1 VYGHWI
7 FRGKI
12 GAGTHNHKRGAN
24 IERAVSMNRLGWIIA
39 IYGISIGAMVLLG
52 LIISS
57 AFG

>member
-1 VYGHWI
+1 
-7 FRGKI
+7 
-12 GAGTHNHKRGAN
+12 
-24 IERAVSMNRLGWIIA
+24 MNRLGWIIA

>member
-1 VYGHWI
+1 
-7 FRGKI
+7 
-12 GAGTHNHKRGAN
+12 
-24 IERAVSMNRLGWIIA
+24 MNRLGWFIA